1 MSVRNIIL
9 NCLIY
14 EEGKM
19 DIEKIYRIYFEDVY
33 RFLLSLSK
41 NKEVAQDITSE
52 TFLKVINNSNKIEKT
67 RNIKAYIFTIAKNTY
82 INYYNKNK
90 IMMSTDDIEKFDQ
103 GIDSFEENLIES
115 DNVKVL
121 NDAID
126 KLDEPYRSITKLRL
140 NDLSF
145 KEIGKIYGKTS
156 NWACV
161 CYYRAKEKLKDILE
175 DDCGL

>member
-1 MSVRNIIL
+1 MR
-9 NCLIY
+9 
-14 EEGKM
+14 GRM

-41 NKEVAQDITSE
+41 NKDIAQDITSE
-52 TFLKVINNSNKIEKT
+52 TFLKVIYNSKKIENT
-67 RNIKAYIFTIAKNTY
+67 TNIKAYIFTIAKNTY
-82 INYYNKNK
+82 INYYKKNK
-90 IMMSTDDIEKFDQ
+90 LMITTDDIEKFDQ
-103 GIDSFEENLIES
+103 GIDSFEESLIE
-115 DNVKVL
+115 DDKLKILRN
-121 NDAID
+121 AID
-126 KLDEPYRSITKLRL
+126 KLDEPYKSITKLRL

-175 DDCGL
+175 NDYGL

>member
-1 MSVRNIIL
+1 
-9 NCLIY
+9 
-14 EEGKM
+14 M

-41 NKEVAQDITSE
+41 NKDIAQDITSE
-52 TFLKVINNSNKIEKT
+52 TFLKVIYNSKKIENT
-67 RNIKAYIFTIAKNTY
+67 TNIKAYIFTTAKNTY
-82 INYYNKNK
+82 INYYKKNK
-90 IMMSTDDIEKFDQ
+90 LMITTDDIEKFDQ
-103 GIDSFEENLIES
+103 GIDSFEESLIE
-115 DNVKVL
+115 DDKLKILRN
-121 NDAID
+121 AID
-126 KLDEPYRSITKLRL
+126 KLDEPYKSITKLRL

-175 DDCGL
+175 NDYGL

>member
-1 MSVRNIIL
+1 
-9 NCLIY
+9 
-14 EEGKM
+14 M

-41 NKEVAQDITSE
+41 NKDIAQDIASE
-52 TFLKVINNSNKIEKT
+52 TFLKVINNSKKIENT
-67 RNIKAYIFTIAKNTY
+67 TNIKTYIFTIAKNTY
-82 INYYNKNK
+82 INYYNNNK
-90 IMMSTDDIEKFDQ
+90 LMMATDDIEKFDQ
-103 GIDSFEENLIES
+103 GIDSFEENLIEN

-121 NDAID
+121 NNAID

-175 DDCGL
+175 DEYGLWSNKRLNTSLQRRNM

>member
-1 MSVRNIIL
+1 
-9 NCLIY
+9 
-14 EEGKM
+14 M

-41 NKEVAQDITSE
+41 NKDIAQDITSE
-52 TFLKVINNSNKIEKT
+52 TFLKVIYNSKKIENT
-67 RNIKAYIFTIAKNTY
+67 TNIKAYIFTIVKNTY
-82 INYYNKNK
+82 INYYKKNK
-90 IMMSTDDIEKFDQ
+90 LMITTDDIEGFDQ
-103 GIDSFEENLIES
+103 GIDSFEESLIE
-115 DNVKVL
+115 DDKLKILRN
-121 NDAID
+121 AID
-126 KLDEPYRSITKLRL
+126 KLDEPYKSITKLRL

-175 DDCGL
+175 NDYGL

>member
-1 MSVRNIIL
+1 
-9 NCLIY
+9 
-14 EEGKM
+14 M

-41 NKEVAQDITSE
+41 NKDVAQDITSE

-82 INYYNKNK
+82 INYFNKNK
-90 IMMSTDDIEKFDQ
+90 LMIATDDIEKFDQ
-103 GIDSFEENLIES
+103 GIDSFEENLIEN

-121 NDAID
+121 KDAID

-161 CYYRAKEKLKDILE
+161 CYYRAKEKLKGILE
-175 DDCGL
+175 DNCGL

>member
-1 MSVRNIIL
+1 
-9 NCLIY
+9 
-14 EEGKM
+14 M

-41 NKEVAQDITSE
+41 NKDVAQDITSE
-52 TFLKVINNSNKIEKT
+52 TFLKVINNSKKIENT

-90 IMMSTDDIEKFDQ
+90 LMMATDDIEKFDQ
-103 GIDSFEENLIES
+103 GIDSFEENLIEN
-115 DNVKVL
+115 DNVKIL
-121 NDAID
+121 KDAID
-126 KLDEPYRSITKLRL
+126 KLNEPYRSITKLRL

-161 CYYRAKEKLKDILE
+161 CYYRAKKKLKNILE

>member
-1 MSVRNIIL
+1 
-9 NCLIY
+9 
-14 EEGKM
+14 M

-41 NKEVAQDITSE
+41 NKDIAQDITSE
-52 TFLKVINNSNKIEKT
+52 TFLKVINNTKKIEKST
-67 RNIKAYIFTIAKNTY
+67 NIKAYIFTIAKNTY
-82 INYYNKNK
+82 INYYKKNK
-90 IMMSTDDIEKFDQ
+90 LMIATDDIEKFDQ
-103 GIDSFEENLIES
+103 GIDSFEESLIE
-115 DNVKVL
+115 DDKLKILRN
-121 NDAID
+121 AID
-126 KLDEPYRSITKLRL
+126 KLDEPYKSITKLRL

-175 DDCGL
+175 DDYGLWSNKRLNTSLQRRNM

>member
-1 MSVRNIIL
+1 
-9 NCLIY
+9 
-14 EEGKM
+14 M

-41 NKEVAQDITSE
+41 NKDIAQDITSE
-52 TFLKVINNSNKIEKT
+52 TFLKVIYNSKKIENT
-67 RNIKAYIFTIAKNTY
+67 TNIKAYIFTTAKNTY
-82 INYYNKNK
+82 INYYKKNK
-90 IMMSTDDIEKFDQ
+90 LMITTDDIEKFDQ
-103 GIDSFEENLIES
+103 GIDSFEESLIE
-115 DNVKVL
+115 DDKLKILRN
-121 NDAID
+121 AID
-126 KLDEPYRSITKLRL
+126 KLDEPYKSITKLRL

-175 DDCGL
+175 NDYGLWSNKRLNTSLQRRNM

>member
-1 MSVRNIIL
+1 
-9 NCLIY
+9 
-14 EEGKM
+14 M

-41 NKEVAQDITSE
+41 NKDIAQDITSE
-52 TFLKVINNSNKIEKT
+52 TFIKVIYNSKKIENT
-67 RNIKAYIFTIAKNTY
+67 TNIKAYIFTIAKNTY
-82 INYYNKNK
+82 INYYKKNK
-90 IMMSTDDIEKFDQ
+90 LMITTDDIEKFDQ
-103 GIDSFEENLIES
+103 GIDSFEESLIE
-115 DNVKVL
+115 DDKLKILRN
-121 NDAID
+121 AID
-126 KLDEPYRSITKLRL
+126 KLDESYKSITKLRL

-175 DDCGL
+175 NDYGL